1 MKRYLLV
8 DCNNFFVSCERV
20 FNPAIRNKPVVVLS
34 SNDGCVIAR
43 SNEAKALGIKMGE
56 PFFQCKDIIKQYNVY
71 YYSANFAL
79 YSDMSNRVMQTL
91 MMYCTD
97 IEVYSIDEAFI
108 HIHEHTDHKAFNDV
122 YYREFADFLVKKVKQ
137 CTGLPISIGI
147 GSTKTL
153 AKLANGIAKKQG
165 AYNGVFDFSAYTDY
179 QVDEIL
185 EQIEIS
191 EIWGVGHRYAK
202 MLQGY
207 GIKTVKAFK
216 YTHEKTI
223 RKMMTVVGLK
233 TLWEILGKSCLPLSQ
248 VIADKQTIMVSRSF
262 GIKITGLHE
271 MKEAVAQYATN
282 AAVKLRKQRHNA
294 YTITVSVVSKR
305 YVEAPTYYHSQSYNF
320 AVATS
325 YTPDLIKAAHEC
337 LALIYKQGY
346 EYKKAVVVLSQLVPY
361 ESQQLN
367 IYKVVEK
374 SEEKYQLMKCIDK
387 ANTKY
392 GKNKVT
398 FAAVGT
404 KQPWRMKQL
413 HKTPAYTTNWFE
425 LLTVDIST

>member
-1 MKRYLLV
+1 MQRYLLV

-20 FNPAIRNKPVVVLS
+20 FNPILRNKPVVVLS

-43 SNEAKALGIKMGE
+43 SNEAKALGIKMGV
-56 PFFQCKDIIKQYNVY
+56 PFFQCKDIIKQHNVF

-91 MMYCTD
+91 IEHCID
-97 IEVYSIDEAFI
+97 IEVYSIDEAFL
-108 HIHEHTDHKAFNDV
+108 HIQEHTDHKNFNDV
-122 YYREFADFLVKKVKQ
+122 YYREFAEFLIKKVKQ

-147 GSTKTL
+147 GATKTL
-153 AKLANGIAKKQG
+153 AKLANGIAKKDKSLK
-165 AYNGVFDFSAYTDY
+165 GVFDFSVYTEEY
-179 QVDEIL
+179 IDETL
-185 EQIEIS
+185 EQIEVS
-191 EIWGVGHRYAK
+191 EIWGVGHRYARI
-202 MLQGY
+202 LQGQ

-216 YTHEKTI
+216 YANEKII
-223 RKMMTVVGLK
+223 RKLMTVVGLK
-233 TLWEILGKSCLPLSQ
+233 TLWEIQGKSCLPISQ
-248 VIADKQTIMVSRSF
+248 VTADKKTIMVSRSF

-282 AAVKLRKQRHNA
+282 AANKLRKQKHNA

-320 AVATS
+320 NVATS

-346 EYKKAVVVLSQLVPY
+346 EYKKAVVVLSQFVPY

-367 IYKVVEK
+367 VYQATEK
-374 SEEKYQLMKCIDK
+374 AEEKYQLMKCIDK
-387 ANTKY
+387 ANSKY
-392 GKNKVT
+392 GKNKIT

-404 KQPWRMKQL
+404 KQPWKMKQL

-425 LLTVDIST
+425 LLTIDTSK